1 MLRQRRRSLVGLC
14 LLLLAACQSRRPVS
28 AAFLLQTC
36 RDGGISILQAWS
48 RPGRVETETEE
59 DAEIQRSL
67 NPNQPGLESVPSRCS
82 SDAERAL
89 QQAIAVLG
97 SLSSLLLALLVGLV
111 LSLSPSIAAPGLAL
125 AASPKLTADEE
136 NVEAAV
142 GFVQRNF
149 YDQTFNNQDW
159 PTARQRYLERARRG
173 ERAEGIIRE
182 MIASLGDRFSRVID
196 ASTYEQLMAFDPLGV
211 GVVLTRNENKEA
223 FVSSPPFKG
232 SSAAKAGIK
241 QGDIVTALDGLSL
254 KEQSLFSVMDRIT
267 QKDSSEVTLSI
278 QRRGD
283 VPGSE
288 AEPGRP
294 LEVTLA
300 RSRKAAPQSEVDY
313 GVVGAGNR
321 IGYFRLRNFGARSPL
336 DVRAALEKLR
346 GQGAKELVIDL
357 RGNGGGSFQA
367 ALEIAEIFLEPGSV
381 AAQVQTPKSS
391 RQPLRVEEVSDT
403 SGVAKE
409 PLAVLV
415 DGSSASASEV
425 LAVALRGNCRAPLLG
440 ARTYGK
446 AAVQGVFGLPNR
458 EALALTVARYSG
470 PGGTQIEGG
479 LEPDLPG
486 PGVSLPGGF
495 LPGGGNSF
503 AAAASL
509 FGLPAQLQAG
519 DYASLDIA
527 GATAS
532 SLKSCR
538 ASEAW

>member
-14 LLLLAACQSRRPVS
+14 LLSLAACQSHRIITS
-28 AAFLLQTC
+28 AFFFRTC
-36 RDGGISILQAWS
+36 RDLSRQLAGQLQEPDWAT
-48 RPGRVETETEE
+48 TERE
-59 DAEIQRSL
+59 DE
-67 NPNQPGLESVPSRCS
+67 GLEAVQTRLPFGA
-82 SDAERAL
+82 DQAVHQVFAL
-89 QQAIAVLG
+89 SG
-97 SLSSLLLALLVGLV
+97 RLSSLLLALLVGLV
-111 LSLSPSIAAPGLAL
+111 LSLSPSGMAL
-125 AASPKLTADEE
+125 AASATATVEEE
-136 NVEAAV
+136 NVEAAL

-159 PTARQRYLERARRG
+159 PTARQRYLERAKRG
-173 ERAEGIIRE
+173 ERAESIIRD
-182 MIASLGDRFSRVID
+182 MIASLGDRYSRVLD
-196 ASTYEQLMAFDPLGV
+196 AGTYEQLMAFDPLGV
-211 GVVLTRNENKEA
+211 GVVLTRNEDKET

-241 QGDIVTALDGLSL
+241 QGDIVTAVDGLPL

-267 QKDSSEVTLSI
+267 QKDSPKVTLSI
-278 QRRGD
+278 RRRG
-283 VPGSE
+283 GASSSE
-288 AEPGRP
+288 GEPAKP
-294 LEVTLA
+294 LEITLA
-300 RSRKAAPQSEVDY
+300 RARKAAAQSEVDY
-313 GVVGAGNR
+313 GVVAADNR

-336 DVRAALEKLR
+336 DMRAALETLR
-346 GQGAKELVIDL
+346 SQGAKELVIDL

-381 AAQVQTPKSS
+381 AAQVKTPKVSS
-391 RQPLRVEEVSDT
+391 QPLRVEEMSGT
-403 SGVAKE
+403 SGAAKE
-409 PLAVLV
+409 PLVLLV
-415 DGSSASASEV
+415 DGASASASEV

-479 LEPDLPG
+479 LKPDLPG

-495 LPGGGNSF
+495 LPGGGNSL

-519 DYASLDIA
+519 EYASLDIA
-527 GATAS
+527 GASAS

-538 ASEAW
+538 AGEQW